1 VLVIPES
8 LSLETAP
15 EGRPAMNAD
24 ATAAAQEDLNP
35 FHIAQQQF
43 EHAIRYLPQYQKG
56 LVDYLV
62 RPERVIIS
70 EFPIETHNG
79 TVRNFT
85 GYRVLHNRARGPG
98 KGGIRYHPDVTA
110 DEVRALATW
119 MTWKCAVM
127 DIPFGGAK
135 GGVICNPKELTKD
148 DLRRI
153 TRRFIAELGDAIG
166 PHTDIPAP
174 DVNTSAETMAWVFDT
189 YDMMHPGRNNTPVVT
204 GKPVDMGG
212 SFGRNEATS
221 RGCLFCTQHALSRGL
236 VDGMDSV
243 DGATVVVQGFGNA
256 GAIAAQLYAEQGS
269 RIIACSDSRGGI
281 FAADGFDPDEAI
293 AHKKE
298 TGSVVGLP
306 GTEEVSNEELLAL
319 ECDILIPAALENQIR
334 ADNAGDVRA
343 KLIAEAANGPTTPAA
358 DRILHGKG
366 IPVLPDILANAGG
379 VTVSY
384 YEWVQNIENEQWEEE
399 EVNSKL
405 LRKMTRA
412 TDSVLDTREE
422 INASLEGIQASR
434 AKRGHGSDSLEEID
448 IRTAAYVLAVKRV
461 ADVTLRRGIWP

>member
-1 VLVIPES
+1 
-8 LSLETAP
+8 
-15 EGRPAMNAD
+15 MNSE
-24 ATAAAQEDLNP
+24 AAALAGQEDLNP
-35 FHIAQQQF
+35 FHIAQEQF
-43 EHAIRYLPQYQKG
+43 GHAIRYLPEYQKG

-70 EFPIETHNG
+70 EFPIETSNG

-98 KGGIRYHPDVTA
+98 KGGIRYHPDVTL
-110 DEVRALATW
+110 DEVRALAAW

-135 GGVICNPKELTKD
+135 GGVVCNPKELTKD

-153 TRRFIAELGDAIG
+153 TRRFIVELGDAIG

-204 GKPVDMGG
+204 GKPVEMGG

-221 RGCLFCTQHALSRGL
+221 RGCLFCTQHALARGL
-236 VDGMDSV
+236 VKGLDSV

-256 GAIAAQLYAEQGS
+256 GAIAATLYAEQGA

-281 FAADGFDPDEAI
+281 FSPAGFPPPAVIE
-293 AHKKE
+293 HKKK
-298 TGSVVGLP
+298 TGSVVGFP
-306 GTEEVSNEELLAL
+306 GTEEVSNEELLEL
-319 ECDILIPAALENQIR
+319 ECDVLIPAALENQIR
-334 ADNAGDVRA
+334 ADNADQVKAR
-343 KLIAEAANGPTTPAA
+343 LVAEAANGPTTPAA
-358 DRILHGKG
+358 DRILFAKG

-384 YEWVQNIENEQWEEE
+384 YEWVQNIENEQWDDEQ
-399 EVNSKL
+399 VNAKL
-405 LRKMTRA
+405 LRKMTRS
-412 TDSVLDTREE
+412 TDSVLDTQVRVNGTLDEIAATREE
-422 INASLEGIQASR
+422 LGR
-434 AKRGHGSDSLEEID
+434 GSDPLESID
-448 IRTAAYVLAVKRV
+448 LRTAAYVLAVKRV